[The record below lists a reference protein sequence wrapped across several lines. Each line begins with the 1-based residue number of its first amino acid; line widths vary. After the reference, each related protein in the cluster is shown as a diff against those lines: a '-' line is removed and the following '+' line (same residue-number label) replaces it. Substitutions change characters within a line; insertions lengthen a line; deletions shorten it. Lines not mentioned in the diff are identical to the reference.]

1 LKKKGGSAG
10 REMKSLQ
17 AQVEGQKV
25 KLDELQSE
33 NMELQSHR
41 RKLQELLNGEKQ
53 VKKRIRKTYCT
64 LFFIEKS
71 ITHNPEF

>member
-1 LKKKGGSAG
+1 
-10 REMKSLQ
+10 MKSLQ

-33 NMELQSHR
+33 NLELQSHR

-53 VKKRIRKTYCT
+53 VKDAS
-64 LFFIEKS
+64 FNFIEKS
-71 ITHNPEF
+71 ITHNPGL